1 MTQSHDA
8 PEVLSSKRIYDRWLG
23 LRVDALRPSTEGL
36 RYPSGY
42 ETKHDVVEHHGGVTV
57 LQIDAYV

>member
-23 LRVDALRPSTEGL
+23 LRVDML

-42 ETKHDVVEHHGGVTV
+42 ETQHDVVEHHGGVTV